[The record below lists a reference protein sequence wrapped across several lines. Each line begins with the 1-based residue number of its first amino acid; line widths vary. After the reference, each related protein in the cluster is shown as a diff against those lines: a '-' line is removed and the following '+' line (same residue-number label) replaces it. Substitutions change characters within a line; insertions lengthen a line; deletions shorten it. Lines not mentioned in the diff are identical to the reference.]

1 MRVAVI
7 GGGISGLAA
16 AWDLSKHA
24 DVTVFE
30 SERLGGKIRTGT
42 FLDRPVDCGPD
53 AFITR
58 SPDAVALCQEIGV
71 DDLVPPEA
79 GRSLLWSGGK
89 LRPLPDGLV
98 LGVPRRIG
106 PLLTSGILSPSGVL
120 RAAGD
125 LVMPGRPSKEDR
137 SVRELVASRFG
148 RQVADRLVDPLIG
161 SVYAG
166 RTERMSADATVPQL
180 ADAARRGRSL
190 LLTLRRAGRA
200 DQPSAPAFLAPRSGM
215 ESLIVA
221 LREGIEHAGGRI
233 VIRKITAV
241 RSDRPPFILEPDA
254 GAFDAIVIATEAGE
268 AANLLGES
276 GPEGLR
282 EIGNASVAVVT
293 LAYRSLNLPDGVNG
307 FLVPRRFRWLMT
319 ACSFAS
325 SKWPHWAPPGHAILR
340 ISAGRDGDDRAFQLS
355 EEDLVGRLTEELGQ
369 ALSVSDSPVKSRV
382 SWWPSS
388 FPQYRPGHVGLVG
401 RIEDELRRSHPR
413 VMLCGASYRGIGI
426 PACIASGR
434 DAARRILD
442 KAEVPSG

>member
-1 MRVAVI
+1 MRIAVV

-16 AWDLSKHA
+16 AWDLSKCA
-24 DVTVFE
+24 EVIVFE
-30 SERLGGKIRTGT
+30 SQRVGGKIRTEA

-58 SPDAVALCQEIGV
+58 SPDALALCEEIGV
-71 DDLVPPEA
+71 EDLVPPEA
-79 GRSLLWSGGK
+79 GRSLLWWRGK
-89 LRPLPDGLV
+89 LRPLPEGLV

-106 PLLTSGILSPSGVL
+106 PLLASGILSPAGAA

-125 LVMPGRPSKEDR
+125 LVLPRTSSEGDR

-148 RQVADRLVDPLIG
+148 SQVADRLVDPLVG

-166 RTERMSADATVPQL
+166 RTETMSADATVPQL
-180 ADAARRGRSL
+180 AEAARRGRSL
-190 LLTLRRAGRA
+190 LWTLRRNAGA
-200 DQPSAPAFLAPRSGM
+200 GQAGPIFLTPRSGM
-215 ESLIVA
+215 GSLITK
-221 LREGIEHAGGRI
+221 LREGIERSGGRI
-233 VIRKITAV
+233 VMRKITTL
-241 RSDRPPFILEPDA
+241 SSSGPPYILEPDA
-254 GAFDAIVIATEAGE
+254 GAFDAVVIATEASE
-268 AANLLGES
+268 AADLLGKT

-282 EIGNASVAVVT
+282 KIRSASVAVVT
-293 LAYRSLNLPDGVNG
+293 LAYPSLNLPGGVNG
-307 FLVPRRFRWLMT
+307 FLAPRRSGWMMT

-325 SKWPHWAPPGHAILR
+325 SKWPHWAPPGWTILR
-340 ISAGRDGDDRAFQLS
+340 LSAGRDGDDRAFQLS
-355 EEDLVGRLTEELGQ
+355 DEDLVGRLTEEVAR
-369 ALSVSDSPVKSRV
+369 ALPVSEPPVESRV

-401 RIEDELRRSHPR
+401 RINEELRRSHPG

>member
-1 MRVAVI
+1 MKVAVV

-16 AWDLSKHA
+16 AWYLTKHA

-42 FLDRPVDCGPD
+42 FLERPVDCGPD

-58 SPDAVALCQEIGV
+58 TPDAVALCEEIGV
-71 DDLVPPEA
+71 DDLVAPEA
-79 GRSLLWSGGK
+79 GHALLWSGDK

-106 PLLTSGILSPSGVL
+106 PLLASGILSPSGIL

-125 LVMPGRPSKEDR
+125 LVIPRSAPEGDR

-148 RQVADRLVDPLIG
+148 SQVADRLVDPLIG

-166 RTERMSADATVPQL
+166 RTDRMSADATVPQL
-180 ADAARRGRSL
+180 AEAARRGRSL
-190 LLTLRRAGRA
+190 LVSLRRAGRA
-200 DQPSAPAFLAPRSGM
+200 DQLAGPTFLAPRSGM
-215 ESLIVA
+215 ESVIVRLRQLIE
-221 LREGIEHAGGRI
+221 RAGSRI
-233 VIRKITAV
+233 VMRKITAV
-241 RSDRPPFILEPDA
+241 GSNGPPYHLEPDA
-254 GAFDAIVIATEAGE
+254 GPFDAVVIATQAGE

-276 GPEGLR
+276 GPNGLR
-282 EIGNASVAVVT
+282 EIGSASVAVVT

-319 ACSFAS
+319 ACSFGS
-325 SKWPHWAPPGHAILR
+325 SKWPHWASPGYTTLR
-340 ISAGRDGDDRAFQLS
+340 LSAGSDGDDRAFQLS
-355 EEDLVGRLTEELGQ
+355 EEDLVERLSDELGR
-369 ALSVSDSPVKSRV
+369 ALRVSQSPVESRV
-382 SWWPSS
+382 SWWPGA
-388 FPQYRPGHVGLVG
+388 FPQYRPGHVALVG
-401 RIEDELRRSHPR
+401 RINDDLRRSHPG

-434 DAARRILD
+434 EAAHRILD